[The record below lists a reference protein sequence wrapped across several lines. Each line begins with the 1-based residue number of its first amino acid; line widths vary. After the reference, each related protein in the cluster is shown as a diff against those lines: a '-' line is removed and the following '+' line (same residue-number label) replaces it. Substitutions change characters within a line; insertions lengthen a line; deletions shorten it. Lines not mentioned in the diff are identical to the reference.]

1 MSSCLR
7 LCYDFHHLSYR
18 CLHPLQTSMPSQ
30 VTLTITEGNLKGQ
43 KFTFDTRTTCIIGR
57 ATDCHPQI
65 PDDENHRTI
74 SRYHC
79 LLDINPPDIRV
90 RDFGSKNGTFVN
102 GKKIGQREA
111 NQTPEEAAKL
121 SFPEFDLKTGDEIK
135 LSHTI
140 FKVKTEIDPEL
151 EKTKRQ
157 IPLNQAKVP
166 DLGQMIQGFLQQL
179 AAGNQNLGT
188 IKNYK
193 ILRELGRGGC
203 SIVYLAEHKQTGEQ
217 VGLKVMLPQ
226 VAANQRGINSFL
238 REIENTKA
246 LRHPNVIQLKDSG
259 NAEGTFFFTMEYCN
273 GGSIADLMVKNNNH
287 ILPVNEAVAMILQV
301 LDGLEYAHN
310 AEIPNVKLADGSFGK
325 GRGLVHRDLK
335 PGNIFVT
342 NINGKNI
349 VKVADYG
356 LGKAFDRAGLSGL
369 TNTGNTAGT
378 PYFMPRQQVLDFKYA
393 QPEVDV
399 WAAAASLYYMLTGYP
414 PRNFSGQDPFLA
426 VLQNDAVPVRDRNPA
441 IPKPLAKV
449 IDLALVDNPE
459 IYFKSAGEFKQALL
473 NNCPD

>member
-1 MSSCLR
+1 MSSK
-7 LCYDFHHLSYR
+7 
-18 CLHPLQTSMPSQ
+18 

-43 KFTFDTRTTCIIGR
+43 KFTFDTRTTRIIGR
-57 ATDCHPQI
+57 ATDCDPQI

-102 GKKIGQREA
+102 GKKIGQRAA

-121 SFPEFDLKTGDEIK
+121 SFPEVDLKTGDEIK

-140 FKVKTEIDPEL
+140 FQVKTEIDPEL
-151 EKTKRQ
+151 EKTLKPE
-157 IPLNQAKVP
+157 IPLNQQKKP
-166 DLGQMIQGFLQQL
+166 DLLAMIQGFLQQL

-193 ILRELGRGGC
+193 ILRELGRGGFN
-203 SIVYLAEHKQTGEQ
+203 IVYLAQHKQTGEQ
-217 VGLKVMLPQ
+217 VALKVMLPQ
-226 VAANQRGINSFL
+226 AAANQRAINWFM
-238 REIENTKA
+238 REIDNTKY

-259 NAEGTFFFTMEYCN
+259 NAEGVFFFTMEYCN
-273 GGSIADLMVKNNNH
+273 NGSIADLMVKSNNK
-287 ILPVNEAVAMILQV
+287 ILPLNEAVPMILQV

-356 LGKAFDRAGLSGL
+356 LGKAFDQAGLSGL

-393 QPEVDV
+393 QPAVDV
-399 WAAAASLYYMLTGYP
+399 WAAAASLYYMLTANA

-426 VLQNDAVPVRDRNPA
+426 VLQSDAVPVRDRNSA
-441 IPKPLAKV
+441 IPKPLADA

-459 IYFKSAGEFKQALL
+459 IYFKSAAEFKQALL
-473 NNCPD
+473 KNCPQFV